1 MFHRIDY
8 KNQPK
13 PIILSKGMS
22 NYDKLQKTMNEP
34 VKEYNQIKDLVELDA
49 HQSLAS
55 IRDKNSITKLNSINN
70 KKSKNFDMSTSA
82 HKLREM
88 TPHKKGKNKK

>member
-1 MFHRIDY
+1 MFHRVDY

-34 VKEYNQIKDLVELDA
+34 VKEYNQIKDLVELEN
-49 HQSLAS
+49 
-55 IRDKNSITKLNSINN
+55 NSITKLNSINN
-70 KKSKNFDMSTSA
+70 KKSKNV
-82 HKLREM
+82 EM
-88 TPHKKGKNKK
+88 MPQKKGKNKK

>member
-1 MFHRIDY
+1 MFHRVDY

-34 VKEYNQIKDLVELDA
+34 VKEYNQIKDLVELEN
-49 HQSLAS
+49 
-55 IRDKNSITKLNSINN
+55 NSIAKLSNTIN
-70 KKSKNFDMSTSA
+70 KKI
-82 HKLREM
+82 
-88 TPHKKGKNKK
+88 

>member
-1 MFHRIDY
+1 MFHRVDY

-34 VKEYNQIKDLVELDA
+34 VKEYNQIKDLVEL
-49 HQSLAS
+49 QN
-55 IRDKNSITKLNSINN
+55 NSIAKLSNTMN
-70 KKSKNFDMSTSA
+70 KKSKNV
-82 HKLREM
+82 EM
-88 TPHKKGKNKK
+88 MPHKKGKNKK

>member
-13 PIILSKGMS
+13 SIILSKGMS

-34 VKEYNQIKDLVELDA
+34 LKEYNQIKDLVELE
-49 HQSLAS
+49 
-55 IRDKNSITKLNSINN
+55 NNNITKISNTNIN
-70 KKSKNFDMSTSA
+70 KQSKNA
-82 HKLREM
+82 EM
-88 TPHKKGKNKK
+88 MPHKKGKNKK

>member
-1 MFHRIDY
+1 MFHRVDY

-34 VKEYNQIKDLVELDA
+34 VKEYNQIKDLVELEN
-49 HQSLAS
+49 
-55 IRDKNSITKLNSINN
+55 NSIAKLSNTIN
-70 KKSKNFDMSTSA
+70 KKSKNV
-82 HKLREM
+82 EM
-88 TPHKKGKNKK
+88 MPHKKGKIKK

>member
-1 MFHRIDY
+1 MFHRVDY

-34 VKEYNQIKDLVELDA
+34 VKEYNQIKDLVELEN
-49 HQSLAS
+49 
-55 IRDKNSITKLNSINN
+55 NSTAKLSNTIN
-70 KKSKNFDMSTSA
+70 KKSKNV
-82 HKLREM
+82 EM
-88 TPHKKGKNKK
+88 MPHKKGKNKK

>member
-1 MFHRIDY
+1 MFHRVDY

-34 VKEYNQIKDLVELDA
+34 VKEHNQIKDLVELEN
-49 HQSLAS
+49 
-55 IRDKNSITKLNSINN
+55 NSIARLSNTMN
-70 KKSKNFDMSTSA
+70 KKSKNVDMIT
-82 HKLREM
+82 
-88 TPHKKGKNKK
+88 HKKGKNKK

>member
-1 MFHRIDY
+1 MFHRVDY

-34 VKEYNQIKDLVELDA
+34 VKEYNQIKDLVELEN
-49 HQSLAS
+49 
-55 IRDKNSITKLNSINN
+55 NSITKLNSINN
-70 KKSKNFDMSTSA
+70 KKI
-82 HKLREM
+82 
-88 TPHKKGKNKK
+88 

>member
-1 MFHRIDY
+1 MFHRVDY

-34 VKEYNQIKDLVELDA
+34 VKEYNQIKDLVELEN
-49 HQSLAS
+49 
-55 IRDKNSITKLNSINN
+55 NSIAKLSNTIN
-70 KKSKNFDMSTSA
+70 KKSKNV
-82 HKLREM
+82 EM
-88 TPHKKGKNKK
+88 MPHKKGKNKK